1 MGVAWI
7 SWVYSK
13 SDYVCNFTREF
24 FFFYILHHLLIC
36 RFLLELASVSV
47 YDCHHPDH
55 HVHWQLLDLSIGV
68 YYANI
73 FLLLHIVS
81 LLHIDSLSIIFFI
94 IVHLPHDTMI
104 YTNLVRILL
113 FSACCMYLL
122 TVYYYNFLNDEN
134 KLNIE
139 HWTINLF

>member
-1 MGVAWI
+1 MNNLVNKGIKTGAPHFRTLGGI
-7 SWVYSK
+7 
-13 SDYVCNFTREF
+13 
-24 FFFYILHHLLIC
+24 
-36 RFLLELASVSV
+36 
-47 YDCHHPDH
+47 
-55 HVHWQLLDLSIGV
+55 LSIPTPLPSSNSSISLPTFDSGRIV
-68 YYANI
+68 WYYANI

-139 HWTINLF
+139 HSETET